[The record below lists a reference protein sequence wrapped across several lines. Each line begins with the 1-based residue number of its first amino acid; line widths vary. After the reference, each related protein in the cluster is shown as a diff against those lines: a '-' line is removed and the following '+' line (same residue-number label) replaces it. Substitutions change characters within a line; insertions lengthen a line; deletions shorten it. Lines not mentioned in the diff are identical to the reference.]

1 MKTMKKKKA
10 TLLLLAFLAICLVL
24 PASLT
29 AGKAAAKWPSVVNE
43 TVAKAKE
50 SIKLVDMSE
59 FKEVVDKKA
68 YDLIIDV
75 REPGEY
81 AQGHVTGAINIPRG
95 LIEFK
100 VWSKVGFPD
109 NTDTD
114 KKIYIYCKTGGRASL
129 ATKSLKDLG
138 FTNVTAVNMKI
149 ADWKKAGYPMEK

>member
-1 MKTMKKKKA
+1 MRTMKKKA
-10 TLLLLAFLAICLVL
+10 TLLLFAVLAVCLVL

-29 AGKAAAKWPSVVNE
+29 AGKAGSKWPPIVNE
-43 TVAKAKE
+43 TVAKAKK
-50 SIKLVDMSE
+50 SVKLVNMSK
-59 FKEVVDKKA
+59 FKKAVDKKK

-100 VWSKVGFPD
+100 IWSKVGFPD
-109 NTDTD
+109 NTDTG

-138 FTNVTAVNMKI
+138 FTKVKAVNMKI
-149 ADWKKAGYPMEK
+149 ADWIEAGHPIEKQ